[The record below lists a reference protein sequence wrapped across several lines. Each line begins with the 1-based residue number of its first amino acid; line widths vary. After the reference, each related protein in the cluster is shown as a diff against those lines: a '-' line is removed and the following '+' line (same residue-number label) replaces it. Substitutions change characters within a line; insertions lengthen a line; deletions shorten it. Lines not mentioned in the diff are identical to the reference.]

1 MGEIAEMMLD
11 GTLCQRCG
19 AFLDGNSP
27 GYPRYCKDCAKD
39 EVQQNIEE
47 IEYDFNF
54 NYVGIEKLVEQ
65 VMYQGTTK
73 QKKALIKLCYKL
85 IEKLNKS
92 NGIRYVDRLKKKCN
106 NT

>member
-11 GTLCQRCG
+11 GTLCQVCG
-19 AFLDGNSP
+19 GVIDGDTP

-39 EVQQNIEE
+39 EVVSNIEE

-54 NYVGIEKLVEQ
+54 NKVGIERLAEQ
-65 VMYQGTTK
+65 VIVQGTIK
-73 QKKALIKLCYKL
+73 QKKAIINTLYKC
-85 IEKLNKS
+85 I
-92 NGIRYVDRLKKKCN
+92 DRLKKKCN

>member
-19 AFLDGNSP
+19 SVIDGDTP
-27 GYPRYCKDCAKD
+27 GYPRYCEDCAKD
-39 EVQQNIEE
+39 EVKQNIEE

-54 NYVGIEKLVEQ
+54 NKVGIEKLAEQ

-73 QKKALIKLCYKL
+73 QKKALLKVCYKL
-85 IEKLNKS
+85 IDKLNKS
-92 NGIRYVDRLKKKCN
+92 VGIRIRL
-106 NT
+106 